1 MSEQF
6 TMPRKLAHELL
17 GALFNGPRLNPA
29 GYEALKQDFAARMR
43 AAPAPDVDAV
53 LIKAASTAVLAL
65 SHCQREHGDDALY
78 QAVHDELS
86 AALRSTPARSPS
98 LRPEPLLKAVNVI
111 ARQLIDEQSTA
122 PDGADEEDFAAG
134 KMAGTVQF
142 AAEMIKHIQLAS
154 ASTTTTTTERN

>member
-17 GALFNGPRLNPA
+17 GALFNGAGLNPA
-29 GYEALKQDFAARMR
+29 GYEALKQDFAARLR
-43 AAPAPDVDAV
+43 AAPA
-53 LIKAASTAVLAL
+53 LTATF
-65 SHCQREHGDDALY
+65 E
-78 QAVHDELS
+78 
-86 AALRSTPARSPS
+86 
-98 LRPEPLLKAVNVI
+98 PESLLKAVNVI

-122 PDGADEEDFAAG
+122 ADGADEEDFAAG

-154 ASTTTTTTERN
+154 ASTTTKGE